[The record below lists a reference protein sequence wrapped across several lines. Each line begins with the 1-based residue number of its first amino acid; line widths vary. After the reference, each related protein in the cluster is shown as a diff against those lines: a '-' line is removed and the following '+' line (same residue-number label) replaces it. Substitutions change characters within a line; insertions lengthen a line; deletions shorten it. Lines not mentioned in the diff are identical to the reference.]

1 MTVLLIIT
9 FLVVGKNTVVQI
21 YEQSVD
27 FFLFIFFM

>member
-27 FFLFIFFM
+27 FFLDFFFM